1 MPEKLEQ
8 YFEQILQKFS
18 VAKIQDFKDMDK
30 QIGDVLHQHYKE
42 KLFQGKIELLASE
55 IFSVLDQA
63 LCSKKSVNE
72 AKNYKKLLAAIQK
85 SKIVHPTEMSV
96 LFVKANRF
104 INKEA
109 IKKEKQQ
116 IKKEI

>member
-1 MPEKLEQ
+1 MHQ
-8 YFEQILQKFS
+8 Y
-18 VAKIQDFKDMDK
+18 
-30 QIGDVLHQHYKE
+30 YKE
-42 KLFQGKIELLASE
+42 KFFGGKVEALSGE

-85 SKIVHPTEMSV
+85 SKIMHPTEISV

-104 INKEA
+104 INKDS
-109 IKKEKQQ
+109 IKKEK
-116 IKKEI
+116 